1 MSSAAVLIGA
11 FRVKGFKHAEYC
23 NKPKYGGWS
32 ENIQTFH
39 SPVFPYAT
47 TFTYYMREN
56 YILLPIILPVY
67 FQLQVWIHKVLS
79 I

>member
-1 MSSAAVLIGA
+1 MSAAVLIGA
-11 FRVKGFKHAEYC
+11 FRVKGFKHVEYC
-23 NKPKYGGWS
+23 NKPKYGEGVGKYS
-32 ENIQTFH
+32 DFH

-67 FQLQVWIHKVLS
+67 FQLQV
-79 I
+79 